1 MGASDP
7 ARADDRD
14 LPRAVRRGPPI
25 TLTCEC
31 GSKRELRYGES
42 WRCESCGRNFD
53 TRKIP
58 LEEYAAIHR
67 GRVRDR
73 VLPTVIFVCVA
84 AAATVFILV
93 GRWYAALLIVPM
105 AGFGWSSFIRPRRRR
120 RQYQA
125 IAELPRWEI
134 SSD

>member
-1 MGASDP
+1 VRAGASD
-7 ARADDRD
+7 AGNRD

-25 TLTCEC
+25 ILTCEC
-31 GSKRELRYGES
+31 GDKRELHYGER

-58 LEEYAAIHR
+58 VDEYEAIQR
-67 GRVRDR
+67 RRARDR
-73 VLPTVIFVCVA
+73 VLPAVIFVGVA
-84 AAATVFILV
+84 ALATVFVLV

>member
-1 MGASDP
+1 MGAVDESGRG
-7 ARADDRD
+7 AGE
-14 LPRAVRRGPPI
+14 LPWAARRGPPI

-31 GSKRELRYGES
+31 GEKRELRYGER
-42 WRCESCGRNFD
+42 WRCESCGRSFD

-67 GRVRDR
+67 SRVRDR
-73 VLPTVIFVCVA
+73 VLPTLVLICVA
-84 AAATVFILV
+84 AAATVFILI

-105 AGFGWSSFIRPRRRR
+105 AGYGWSSFVRPRRRR

-125 IAELPRWEI
+125 IAERPHWEI